1 MEAYRCAKIAFDK
14 GLIHHD
20 YVNDPDFVPDDAD
33 TFMSFE
39 EFARFRE
46 EFECEF
52 EGSLYNVFLEL
63 LEQPGPEFLD
73 VNPNDVTTL
82 STSQSFENIDAGYM
96 RWVAQL
102 YGPDMTERFGG
113 KQPVR

>member
-1 MEAYRCAKIAFDK
+1 MID
-14 GLIHHD
+14 HD
-20 YVNDPDFVPDDAD
+20 DTNDPDFVPNDPD

-46 EFECEF
+46 EFECDY
-52 EGSLYNVFLEL
+52 EGNLADVFLEL
-63 LEQPGPEFLD
+63 LEQPGPELLD

-82 STSQSFENIDAGYM
+82 STSQSFENMDAGYM

-102 YGPDMTERFGG
+102 YGPDMTDRFGG
-113 KQPVR
+113 KQLLR